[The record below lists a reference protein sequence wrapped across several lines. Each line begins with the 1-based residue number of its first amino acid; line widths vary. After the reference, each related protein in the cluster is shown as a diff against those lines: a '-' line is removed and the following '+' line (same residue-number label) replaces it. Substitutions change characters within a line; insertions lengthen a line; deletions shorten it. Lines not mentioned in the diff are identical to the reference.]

1 MNMIK
6 YLIKQKAKVLIFIL
20 IIFSP
25 YVYSKNKTEIIDL
38 TGLELTESNDKDIIN
53 ECKKWNLSK
62 ENVDKIFKISKEYK
76 NYPYSIFYQTPCNI
90 NGKAQINNEAW
101 NFYINGGGMI
111 TFENK
116 NKIIFLGC
124 ESKKCEPFFILP
136 FDGMNP

>member
-76 NYPYSIFYQTPCNI
+76 DYPYSIFYQTPCDY
-90 NGKAQINNEAW
+90 KW
-101 NFYINGGGMI
+101 KS
-111 TFENK
+111 TNK
-116 NKIIFLGC
+116 
-124 ESKKCEPFFILP
+124 
-136 FDGMNP
+136 